1 MNNVSKKDLDSHS
14 KSYTSTADFNQVI
27 FRSKP
32 EPNPTNHGGFKKSED
47 TIADENG
54 GILPMQKS
62 SQELKIAIMKARTSQ
77 NLTQKQLA
85 VKLNEQVSVIQG
97 YENGSIIPT
106 GLKLANLQK
115 ALDCKLPKP
124 PKPPKQ
130 SV

>member
-1 MNNVSKKDLDSHS
+1 MRMKVYYQCK
-14 KSYTSTADFNQVI
+14 
-27 FRSKP
+27 
-32 EPNPTNHGGFKKSED
+32 NHLRAKNRYNEGK
-47 TIADENG
+47 N
-54 GILPMQKS
+54 L
-62 SQELKIAIMKARTSQ
+62 Q

-124 PKPPKQ
+124 PKPPKPPKQ